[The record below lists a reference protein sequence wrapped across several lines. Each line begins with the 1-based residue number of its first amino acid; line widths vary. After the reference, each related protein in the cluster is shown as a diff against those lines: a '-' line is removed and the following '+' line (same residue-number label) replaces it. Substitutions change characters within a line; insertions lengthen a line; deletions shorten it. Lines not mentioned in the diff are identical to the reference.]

1 MTQQLE
7 QLFYEDI
14 YDGLRAA
21 VQAAGGAKVVGV
33 KLWPNKPVAAAHRD
47 LLDALNRDRE
57 KKLDPEETFHV
68 FRLAR
73 ETGFHAAFHFAC
85 DQCGYHKPTPV
96 SAQEQ
101 AESIL
106 ERAGELA
113 RESRAVAV
121 QLERLQASGVLK
133 AIPKTG

>member
-1 MTQQLE
+1 MTQQIE

-14 YDGLRAA
+14 YDALRAS

-47 LLDALNRDRE
+47 LLDALNRDRD

-68 FRLAR
+68 FKLAR
-73 ETGFHAAFHFAC
+73 EVGFHAAFHFSC
-85 DQCGYHKPTPV
+85 DLAGYHKPTPV

-113 RESRAVAV
+113 RESRAVAI
-121 QLERLQASGVLK
+121 QLERLQASGALRPV
-133 AIPKTG
+133 AKTG